1 MLETIKNFFAGQFVI
16 NLMNTLIFFLLGL
29 FAIKIVV
36 RLLTKFFDKNN
47 KLDASI
53 ERILIA
59 VVRAALLFILFL
71 GCADHLGFSTTSVV
85 TLAGSLG
92 LAFSL
97 AMQNSLSNVAGGL
110 FILTSKP
117 FVTGDFI
124 VSGDVSGTV
133 TNIGFIHTQ
142 LNTVDNQHIYVP
154 NGTISAAN
162 ITNYSREPRRRIN
175 LTIPVPYSCNL
186 KEAKRIITEAV
197 QKETRIESDPYIR
210 TWDLS
215 AHSVDIVVR
224 AWCSSDVYWE
234 VRSNILELI
243 KFALDENGIAIPFNQ
258 LDVHL
263 YDNK

>member
-1 MLETIKNFFAGQFVI
+1 MLESIKNFFAGEFII
-16 NLMNTLIFFLLGL
+16 NVLNTLIFFLIGL
-29 FAIKIVV
+29 VCIKVV
-36 RLLTKFFDKNN
+36 TTLLSKFFEKSD
-47 KLDASI
+47 KLDASV
-53 ERILIA
+53 ERILLA
-59 VVRAALLFILFL
+59 VIRAALLFILFL

-124 VSGDVSGTV
+124 VSGDISGTV

-154 NGTISAAN
+154 NGTISSAN

-175 LTIPVPYSCNL
+175 LTIPVPYNCSL
-186 KEAKRIITEAV
+186 ELAKRVITEAV
-197 QKETRIESDPYIR
+197 QKETRIEPDPYIR
-210 TWDLS
+210 TWDLN

-224 AWCSSDVYWE
+224 AWCSTDVYWE

-243 KFALDENGIAIPFNQ
+243 KCDLDANGIIIPFNQ

-263 YDNK
+263 YNNK